1 MKLKVL
7 GSSSKGN
14 CYILEND
21 SEALILE
28 AGVKFSEVKH
38 ALNYNIKK
46 VVGCLITREHK
57 DHAGKINEVLNATI
71 PVYAS
76 AGTIQNT
83 KIEGYRLPLICEAGN
98 LLTLGGFQIIPFATM
113 HDCAEPLGFYINHEE
128 TGNILFAT
136 DTYYLPNTFGNL
148 NNVLIECNYRL
159 DILEANIAAGR
170 LPFAVR
176 NRTLKS
182 HFSYDNC
189 VQALQANDL
198 TRVNNIVLI
207 HLSDGNSNAEEF
219 RAGVKKAT
227 GGKTVHIA
235 EAGLVI
241 NFNKTPF

>member
-46 VVGCLITREHK
+46 VVGCLITHEHK
-57 DHAGKINEVLNATI
+57 DHAGKINEVLHATI

-128 TGNILFAT
+128 TGNVLFAT
-136 DTYYLPNTFGNL
+136 DTYYLPCKFAGL
-148 NNVLIECNYRL
+148 NNILIEANYRL

-170 LPFAVR
+170 IRLAVR

-219 RAGVKKAT
+219 RSGVKKAT

>member
-46 VVGCLITREHK
+46 VVGCLITHEHK

-76 AGTIQNT
+76 EGTIKNT
-83 KIEGYRLPLICEAGN
+83 KIVGNRLPYICTAGV

-113 HDCAEPLGFYINHEE
+113 HDCAEPLGFFIDHPE
-128 TGNILFAT
+128 TGRVLFAT
-136 DTYYLPNTFGNL
+136 DTYYLPCKFAGL
-148 NNVLIECNYRL
+148 NNALIECNYRL
-159 DILEANIAAGR
+159 DILENNIAAGR

-198 TRVNNIVLI
+198 TKVNNIVLI

-235 EAGLVI
+235 EAGLII

>member
-46 VVGCLITREHK
+46 VVGCLITHEHK
-57 DHAGKINEVLNATI
+57 DHAGHINEVLTATI

-98 LLTLGGFQIIPFATM
+98 LLFLGGFQIIPFATM
-113 HDCAEPLGFYINHEE
+113 HDCAEPLGFFINHEE

-136 DTYYLPNTFGNL
+136 DTYYLPCKFAGL
-148 NNVLIECNYRL
+148 NNILIEANYRR

-189 VQALQANDL
+189 VQALQANDI

>member
-7 GSSSKGN
+7 GSSSQGN
-14 CYILEND
+14 CYVLENEH
-21 SEALILE
+21 EALILE

-46 VVGCLITREHK
+46 VVGCLITHEHK

-128 TGNILFAT
+128 TGRVLFAT
-136 DTYYLPNTFGNL
+136 DTYYIPNTFAGL
-148 NNVLIECNYRL
+148 NNILIEANYRRDVL
-159 DILEANIAAGR
+159 DKQIASGKVSLAQ
-170 LPFAVR
+170 R
-176 NRTLKS
+176 NRTIRSHLSYENCLK
-182 HFSYDNC
+182 
-189 VQALQANDL
+189 ALLANDL
-198 TRVNNIVLI
+198 TQVNNIVLI
-207 HLSDGNSNAEEF
+207 HLSDNNSLATDF
-219 RAGVKKAT
+219 QQGIKKAT
-227 GGKTVHIA
+227 GKTTYIA
-235 EAGLVI
+235 DKGMII

>member
-46 VVGCLITREHK
+46 VVGCLITHEHK

-83 KIEGYRLPLICEAGN
+83 KIEGYRLPLVCEAGN

-113 HDCAEPLGFYINHEE
+113 HDCAEPLGFYIDHPE
-128 TGNILFAT
+128 TGRVLFAT
-136 DTYYLPNTFGNL
+136 DTYYIPNTFAGLSNI
-148 NNVLIECNYRL
+148 LIEANYRR
-159 DILEANIAAGR
+159 DILDKQIENGKVSLAR
-170 LPFAVR
+170 R
-176 NRTLKS
+176 NRTIRSHMSYENCLKM
-182 HFSYDNC
+182 
-189 VQALQANDL
+189 LLANDISK
-198 TRVNNIVLI
+198 VNNIVLI
-207 HLSDGNSNAEEF
+207 HLSDSNSCASEF
-219 RAGVKKAT
+219 QQGIQRAT
-227 GGKTVHIA
+227 GKTTHIA
-235 EAGLVI
+235 DKGMII